1 MSFIP
6 IVLIIDYS
14 NNHYAYL
21 PSDCIHKLVPVV
33 LTPHVSV
40 LVQSYFILRSHESDI
55 FLFIQGFAYSVTLVF
70 GIYYMYAYPMG

>member
-14 NNHYAYL
+14 NNHYL